1 LPKYPARFFRS
12 YSLFGSFS
20 GPNDQL
26 IEAAAKVIFTRF
38 VEENGRLVRRFD
50 LLELERN
57 QVFFLTLVWAMAHA
71 IDENLSMCGLMTADF
86 ENMDAEIL
94 ILLSGTD
101 ESIAQRVHA
110 RTFY

>member
-1 LPKYPARFFRS
+1 M
-12 YSLFGSFS
+12 
-20 GPNDQL
+20 
-26 IEAAAKVIFTRF
+26 AAKVLFTRF

-57 QVFFLTLVWAMAHA
+57 QVFFLTLARTVAHA
-71 IDENLSMCGLMTADF
+71 IDENLSMCGLLTADF

-101 ESIAQRVHA
+101 ESIVQKVHA